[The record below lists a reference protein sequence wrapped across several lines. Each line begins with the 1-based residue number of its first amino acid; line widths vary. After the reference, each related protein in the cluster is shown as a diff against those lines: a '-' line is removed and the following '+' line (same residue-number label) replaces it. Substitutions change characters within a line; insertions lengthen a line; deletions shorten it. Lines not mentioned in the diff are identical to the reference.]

1 MNALCRSRRR
11 QRRLE
16 GTLVRFDGGQGEISR
31 KFIRL
36 GLLMETRMAKIISL
50 SDRRSRLPR
59 RAQKEPVEA
68 KILLFTGVRY
78 ERLDASSHRP
88 GTGPKRAKGK

>member
-1 MNALCRSRRR
+1 MNVFVLAQSMGLGSEEALA
-11 QRRLE
+11 
-16 GTLVRFDGGQGEISR
+16 RFEDGQGEISR

-36 GLLMETRMAKIISL
+36 ETQMETRMAKIISL
-50 SDRRSRLPR
+50 SERRSRMPP

-78 ERLDASSHRP
+78 EHLDTATDRP
-88 GTGPKRAKGK
+88 GAGGKRAKSK

>member
-1 MNALCRSRRR
+1 
-11 QRRLE
+11 
-16 GTLVRFDGGQGEISR
+16 
-31 KFIRL
+31 
-36 GLLMETRMAKIISL
+36 MAKIISL

-59 RAQKEPVEA
+59 RVQKEPVEA

-78 ERLDASSHRP
+78 ERLDASSRRP